1 MRDLTARA
9 YMVSRLDHNQLRLLH
24 EREIALG
31 YHGTPSMI
39 RKKFQLAEIGEVPE
53 EMFTSAESQV
63 IAVNEKI
70 RAEYREDHT
79 GCCFKSKDGMYEKD
93 DEQCSPLPD
102 LVVLHSAD
110 KKIRHD
116 GIVFP
121 SSPSKGGSLKNR
133 VEVNF

>member
-9 YMVSRLDHNQLRLLH
+9 YMVSRLDNNQLRILH
-24 EREIALG
+24 AREMGLG

-39 RKKFQLAEIGEVPE
+39 RKKFQLVEIGEVPE
-53 EMFTSAESQV
+53 EIFASAESQV
-63 IAVNEKI
+63 IAVNEKM
-70 RAEYREDHT
+70 RAEYRQDHA
-79 GCCFKSKDGMYEKD
+79 GCCFKSLDGMYEKD
-93 DEQCSPLPD
+93 DEQCSPFPD
-102 LVVLHSAD
+102 LVVLHFAD

-133 VEVNF
+133 VEVNI